1 MTSRERVRAV
11 LAHKIPDRIPNG
23 LGGCETE
30 GLHIVAY
37 DTLQKILGLERK
49 PPRLDTFMT
58 NAVFEEPVIRAMEGD
73 ILLLASL
80 NMCPSELRGEG
91 IESQWKEQRLWGRT
105 FSVPVRERFTERE
118 DGVTVW
124 ETAGGAICPK
134 GCYFFDHPGY
144 TDLLA
149 DFQVPDPDRF
159 HPRDTIADAVLRRL
173 EETAKRLYEETEF
186 SLCLG
191 ECITDLQVA
200 PGGMV
205 GSMILMKEEPDVM
218 REFLD
223 KCADAGLK
231 QIELL
236 DQAVGKYVDILS
248 VAHDLGDNRGVTI
261 GAELWREIY
270 KDAYKKYFGGWRKRT
285 KMRVNLHSCGSVAEI
300 LPDLIECGLEVL
312 NPVQT
317 SAAGMDIPSLKKKFG
332 ADLVFWGGA
341 YNPQLIGTELG
352 YEEVYEAVRQ
362 NVRLLG
368 EGGGFI
374 FAGVHNLP
382 ATLPESH
389 IRAMLDAWKAER
401 DYGNAFGAVPENR
414 T

>member
-11 LAHKIPDRIPNG
+11 LAHEIPDRIPNG

-37 DTLQKILGLERK
+37 DSLQKILGVERK

-58 NAVFEEPVIRAMEGD
+58 NAVFEEPVIRKMEGD

-80 NMCPSELRGEG
+80 NMCGSEIRGKDIG
-91 IESQWKEQRLWGRT
+91 NQWKEQTLWGRT
-105 FSVPVRERFTERE
+105 FSVPARERFTERD

-124 ETAGGAICPK
+124 ESCGGAICPA
-134 GCYFFDHPGY
+134 GSYFFDFPGY

-149 DFQVPDPDRF
+149 EFKVPDPDGF
-159 HPRDTIADAVLRRL
+159 HPRDTIDERALRRL
-173 EETAKRLYEETEF
+173 EETAKRLYEETDF

-205 GSMILMKEEPDVM
+205 GAMVLMKEEPDVM

-261 GAELWREIY
+261 GAELWRDIY
-270 KDAYKKYFGGWRKRT
+270 KDAYMKYFRGWRKRT
-285 KMRVNLHSCGSVAEI
+285 KMRVNLHSCGSVSEI

-317 SAAGMDIPSLKKKFG
+317 SAAGMSPEFLKEKFG
-332 ADLVFWGGA
+332 KDLVFWGGA
-341 YNPQLIGTELG
+341 YNPQLIPTDAS
-352 YEEVYEAVRQ
+352 YDEVFEAVKQ
-362 NVRLLG
+362 NVKQLG
-368 EGGGFI
+368 EGGGYI

-389 IRAMLDAWKAER
+389 IRAMLDAWRAVR
-401 DYGNAFGAVPENR
+401 DYSLR
-414 T
+414 

>member
-11 LAHKIPDRIPNG
+11 LAHELPDRIPNG

-37 DTLQKILGLERK
+37 DNLQKLLGVERK

-58 NAVFEEPVIRAMEGD
+58 NAVFEIPVIRAMEGD

-80 NMCPSELRGEG
+80 NMCPSQLRGDG
-91 IESQWKEQRLWGRT
+91 IGDQWKEQTLWGRT
-105 FSVPVRERFTERE
+105 FSVPVRERFIERE
-118 DGVTVW
+118 DGVIVW

-134 GCYFFDHPGY
+134 GAYFFDHPGY

-149 DFQVPDPDRF
+149 DFEVPDPNKF
-159 HPRDTIADAVLRRL
+159 HPRDTIDERVLRRL
-173 EETAKRLYEETEF
+173 EETAKRLYEETDL

-270 KDAYKKYFGGWRKRT
+270 KDAYRKYFQGWRKRT
-285 KMRVNLHSCGSVAEI
+285 GMRVNLHSCGSIAEI

-317 SAAGMDIPSLKKKFG
+317 SAAGMDPASLKARFG
-332 ADLVFWGGA
+332 RDLVFWGGA
-341 YNPQLIGTELG
+341 YNPQLIPTDASRDEVFAQVRRNVAELG
-352 YEEVYEAVRQ
+352 A
-362 NVRLLG
+362 
-368 EGGGFI
+368 GGGFI

-382 ATLPESH
+382 ATLPEEH
-389 IRAMLDAWKAER
+389 IRAMLDAWRAER
-401 DYGNAFGAVPENR
+401 TYP
-414 T
+414 

>member
-1 MTSRERVRAV
+1 MRAV
-11 LAHKIPDRIPNG
+11 LEHRIPDRVPNG

-37 DTLQKILGLERK
+37 DTLQKVLGVERR
-49 PPRLDTFMT
+49 PPRIDTFMT

-80 NMCPSELRGEG
+80 NMCSSELRGDG
-91 IESQWKEQRLWGRT
+91 IESQWKEQTLWGRT
-105 FSVPVRERFTERE
+105 FSVPVRERFVERD
-118 DGVTVW
+118 DGVIVW
-124 ETAGGAICPK
+124 ETKGGVICPK
-134 GCYFFDHPGY
+134 GSYYFDSPGQ
-144 TDLLA
+144 TDFLA
-149 DFQVPDPDRF
+149 DFDVPDPDKF
-159 HPRDTIADAVLRRL
+159 FPRDTIDERVLRRL
-173 EETAKRLYEETEF
+173 EDSAKRLYEETDF

-191 ECITDLQVA
+191 ESIRDLQFA

-218 REFLD
+218 RELLD

-248 VAHDLGDNRGVTI
+248 IAHDFGDNRGVTI
-261 GAELWREIY
+261 GAQLWREIY
-270 KDAYKKYFGGWRKRT
+270 KDAYSKLFHGWRKRT
-285 KMRVNLHSCGSVAEI
+285 KMRVNLHSCGSIAEI

-317 SAAGMDIPSLKKKFG
+317 SAVGMDIPSLKERFG
-332 ADLVFWGGA
+332 RDIVFWGGA
-341 YNPQLIGTELG
+341 YNPQLISTDAG
-352 YEEVYEAVRQ
+352 YEEVFESVKQ
-362 NVRLLG
+362 NVKQLG

-382 ATLPESH
+382 ATLPETH
-389 IRAMLDAWKAER
+389 IRAMLDAWRSER
-401 DYGNAFGAVPENR
+401 DY
-414 T
+414 